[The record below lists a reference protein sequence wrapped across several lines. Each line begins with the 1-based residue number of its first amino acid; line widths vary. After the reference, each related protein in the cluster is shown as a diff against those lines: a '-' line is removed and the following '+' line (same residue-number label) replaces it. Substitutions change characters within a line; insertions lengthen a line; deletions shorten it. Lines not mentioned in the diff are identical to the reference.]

1 MSNKSH
7 IFGNLLGLLLFSFLM
22 TVASLS
28 AFAQQTIKILGRVTD
43 FNDKPISN
51 CAVMLMDG
59 HFNAI
64 DSVVTD
70 RPGKYMALTA
80 IKWDEY
86 VRFSK
91 LPEQDRRLEF
101 WAWNII
107 ADKDLTINPRYHRLE
122 LYGTTAFC
130 PTGTNALMVYT
141 RPMSATEAMK
151 YDEKLYR
158 DNNNGV
164 LDYSVKLE
172 DFKVQAFIDDKE
184 VKIRHIENMTEQ
196 YGNQKMGAFLLM
208 LDYNVL
214 HDDRTVHEIRITAEN
229 IKYNEKG
236 ENIFFFQNSDFQ

>member
-1 MSNKSH
+1 
-7 IFGNLLGLLLFSFLM
+7 
-22 TVASLS
+22 
-28 AFAQQTIKILGRVTD
+28 
-43 FNDKPISN
+43 
-51 CAVMLMDG
+51 
-59 HFNAI
+59 
-64 DSVVTD
+64 
-70 RPGKYMALTA
+70 
-80 IKWDEY
+80 
-86 VRFSK
+86 
-91 LPEQDRRLEF
+91 
-101 WAWNII
+101 
-107 ADKDLTINPRYHRLE
+107 
-122 LYGTTAFC
+122 
-130 PTGTNALMVYT
+130 MVYT

-208 LDYNVL
+208 LDYNVR
-214 HDDRTVHEIRITAEN
+214 HDDRTIHKIRITAEN

>member
-1 MSNKSH
+1 
-7 IFGNLLGLLLFSFLM
+7 
-22 TVASLS
+22 
-28 AFAQQTIKILGRVTD
+28 
-43 FNDKPISN
+43 
-51 CAVMLMDG
+51 MDG
-59 HFNAI
+59 RFNAI

-70 RPGKYMALTA
+70 SVGFYLMNGIKPGKYMALTA

-107 ADKDLTINPRYHRLE
+107 ADKDLIINPRYHRLE

-164 LDYSVKLE
+164 IDYSV
-172 DFKVQAFIDDKE
+172 
-184 VKIRHIENMTEQ
+184 
-196 YGNQKMGAFLLM
+196 
-208 LDYNVL
+208 NVR
-214 HDDRTVHEIRITAEN
+214 HDDRTVHKIRITAEN
-229 IKYNEKG
+229 VKYHEKG
-236 ENIFFFQNSDFQ
+236 ENICFFQNSDCR

>member
-1 MSNKSH
+1 
-7 IFGNLLGLLLFSFLM
+7 M

-28 AFAQQTIKILGRVTD
+28 AFAQQTIKISGRVTD

-51 CAVMLMDG
+51 CAVMLMDR

-70 RPGKYMALTA
+70 SVGFYLMNDIKPGKYFALTA

-164 LDYSVKLE
+164 LDYSVKHE
-172 DFKVQAFIDDKE
+172 DFKVQAFVDDKE

-208 LDYNVL
+208 LDYNVR
-214 HDDRTVHEIRITAEN
+214 HDDRNVHKIRITAEN
-229 IKYNEKG
+229 VKYNEKG

>member
-1 MSNKSH
+1 MA
-7 IFGNLLGLLLFSFLM
+7 IFLG
-22 TVASLS
+22 
-28 AFAQQTIKILGRVTD
+28 
-43 FNDKPISN
+43 
-51 CAVMLMDG
+51 
-59 HFNAI
+59 
-64 DSVVTD
+64 
-70 RPGKYMALTA
+70 
-80 IKWDEY
+80 
-86 VRFSK
+86 
-91 LPEQDRRLEF
+91 
-101 WAWNII
+101 
-107 ADKDLTINPRYHRLE
+107 
-122 LYGTTAFC
+122 C

-208 LDYNVL
+208 LDYNVR
-214 HDDRTVHEIRITAEN
+214 HDDRTIHKIRITAEN
-229 IKYNEKG
+229 IKYKEKG